1 MRRVRVATV
10 LATIMATAFVW
21 SATPASADAPG
32 RQPGLF
38 TPIGGSYPAGV
49 ACPFAVSFDLV
60 AGSGQIF
67 TFVDHAGDLVRL
79 MNTAR
84 PETWVVT
91 NLDTGATYTF
101 TGQGGVTTITPSADG
116 TTTVVV
122 SGGIIGFN
130 APTDT
135 PPGPFSLSIE
145 GHLIFVIAPDG
156 TGTLTQV
163 SGKITD
169 LCAAVS

>member
-1 MRRVRVATV
+1 MKRVR
-10 LATIMATAFVW
+10 MATALGIIIATASVW
-21 SATPASADAPG
+21 SATPAGADPPG
-32 RQPGLF
+32 RQPGGAQGLGAF
-38 TPIGGSYPAGV
+38 PAGV

-60 AGSGQIF
+60 AGGEGQLF
-67 TFVDHAGDLVRL
+67 TFVDHGGDLVRL

-84 PETWVVT
+84 PATWVVT

-101 TGQGGVTTITPSADG
+101 TGQGGVTRITPSADG
-116 TTTVVV
+116 TTTVVA

-130 APTDT
+130 SPTDT
-135 PPGPFSLSIE
+135 PPGPFALSIE